1 MNDNDRRLPADRS
14 EESLDPE
21 DWEAT
26 RALGHRMLDDM
37 LDYMKTVADRPAWQE
52 VPEEVVK
59 NLREPVPL
67 ESVDESLVYEQFQ
80 RDVLPYPLGNIH
92 PRFWAW
98 VIGTGTP
105 VGVLSELLAA
115 TMNPNMG
122 GGVHA
127 PRLVEEQV
135 LEWMREI
142 FGFPEGSSGL
152 LVSGGSMANLVGL
165 AVARHARAGF
175 DIRRQ
180 GLQGSPRRMTVYGS
194 RGMHS
199 SVQKALELMGM
210 GSDGLRLVDTR
221 PDHSIDV
228 QVLGR
233 MLEEDRAAG
242 MQPIC
247 IVGNAGTVNTGAVDD
262 LDALADICQEQ
273 GLWFH
278 VDGAFGAWATIVP
291 ERAEQMR
298 GMNRADSLA
307 FDLHKWLY
315 MPIEIGC
322 VLVRDRQQHL
332 DTFSLTPAYLEQ
344 AVRGV
349 AAGGNWFSEYGVQLS
364 RNFRALKAW
373 MSLKTHG
380 LDKYSRLIRQNLE
393 QAIYL
398 GELVEAH
405 PRLQLMAPV
414 SLNIVVFRYL
424 GEGPD
429 GTTPDEPI
437 LDELNREI
445 LLRIQE
451 RGIAV
456 PSGTRVND
464 RFVIRVAHVNHRTRY
479 ADMDLLVESVLEIG
493 REIVGPEHRTNS

>member
-1 MNDNDRRLPADRS
+1 MNDKDRLVPPGRP
-14 EESLDPE
+14 EENLDPQ

-52 VPEEVVK
+52 VPEEVVE
-59 NLREPVPL
+59 NLREPLPL
-67 ESVDESLVYEQFQ
+67 EPADETLVYEQFQ

-105 VGVLSELLAA
+105 MGVLSELLAA

-142 FGFPEGSSGL
+142 FGFPESSSGL

-165 AVARHARAGF
+165 AVARHTRAGF
-175 DIRRQ
+175 DVRKQ
-180 GLQGSPRRMTVYGS
+180 GLHGWPRRLTVYGS

-210 GSDGLRLVDTR
+210 GSDGLRMVDTR

-228 QVLGR
+228 EALKR
-233 MLEEDRAAG
+233 MLQEDRAAG
-242 MQPIC
+242 MQPVC
-247 IVGNAGTVNTGAVDD
+247 IVANAGTVNTGAVDD
-262 LDALADICQEQ
+262 MDALADICEDQD
-273 GLWFH
+273 LWFH
-278 VDGAFGAWATIVP
+278 VDGAFGAWAAIVP
-291 ERAEQMR
+291 ERAGQMR

-322 VLVRDRQQHL
+322 VLVRDRKQHL

-349 AAGGNWFSEYGVQLS
+349 AAGGNWFSDYGLQLS

-373 MSLKTHG
+373 MSLKTYG
-380 LDKYSRLIRQNLE
+380 LEKYRRLVRQNMD
-393 QAIYL
+393 QAVYL
-398 GELVEAH
+398 GKLVETH
-405 PRLQLMAPV
+405 PTLQLMAPV

-424 GEGPD
+424 AEGLDGEA
-429 GTTPDEPI
+429 T
-437 LDELNREI
+437 DELNKEI

-464 RFVIRVAHVNHRTRY
+464 RYVIRVAHVNHRTRY
-479 ADMDLLVESVLEIG
+479 ADMDLLVNSVLEVG
-493 REIVGPEHRTNS
+493 REILGPGFQIQS